1 MSVKR
6 ALTVLY
12 LCPSGSLCGGGGG
25 EGGIPLYKSYGYV
38 PPQRVSILGL
48 FGLKTGTD
56 FDHFGLELGVVF
68 EGATGMYERIYRF
81 NPKSVRRTQ

>member
-12 LCPSGSLCGGGGG
+12 LCLSGSLWEGG
-25 EGGIPLYKSYGYV
+25 GGIPLYKSYGYV
-38 PPQRVSILGL
+38 PPQRVWILGL

-56 FDHFGLELGVVF
+56 FDLFGLELGMVF

>member
-1 MSVKR
+1 MPFWL
-6 ALTVLY
+6 ALE
-12 LCPSGSLCGGGGG
+12 GGGGG
-25 EGGIPLYKSYGYV
+25 FTLM
-38 PPQRVSILGL
+38 ILGL

-56 FDHFGLELGVVF
+56 FAHFGLELGMVF

>member
-12 LCPSGSLCGGGGG
+12 LCLSGSLWGG
-25 EGGIPLYKSYGYV
+25 GGIPLYKSYGYV
-38 PPQRVSILGL
+38 PPQRVWILGL

-56 FDHFGLELGVVF
+56 FDHFGLELGMVF
-68 EGATGMYERIYRF
+68 EGATGMYERIHRF

>member
-12 LCPSGSLCGGGGG
+12 LCLSGSLWEGR
-25 EGGIPLYKSYGYV
+25 GGIPLYNSYGYV
-38 PPQRVSILGL
+38 PPQRVWIWGL

-56 FDHFGLELGVVF
+56 FDHFGLELGMVF
-68 EGATGMYERIYRF
+68 EGAAGMYERIYRF
-81 NPKSVRRTQ
+81 NPKSVRRTE

>member
-12 LCPSGSLCGGGGG
+12 LCLSGSLWEGGGG
-25 EGGIPLYKSYGYV
+25 IPSYNSYGYV
-38 PPQRVSILGL
+38 PPQRVWIWGL

-56 FDHFGLELGVVF
+56 FDHFGLELGMVF
-68 EGATGMYERIYRF
+68 EGAAGMYERIYRF
-81 NPKSVRRTQ
+81 NPKSVRRTE